1 MWFAGIDWAD
11 KHHDVVVLDVAGQQV
26 LSRRVAHSAAGLAS
40 LTAELRAL
48 APAPEEVVCV
58 VERAHG
64 LLIAALLE
72 AGLWVAPVNPKTVDR
87 TRPASGAKSAQ
98 LDALLLARAGRSAWP
113 DRRRLQPDTPVL
125 AELKTLTRDE
135 ASLIR
140 QQTRVVNQ
148 LLACLKAYY
157 PVVTELFDKL
167 TRPVAHAFLRAF
179 PTLAQARAAS
189 EAELRTVLHAAHCPS
204 SAQKAARFWAPLH
217 APQLEASPPLVQA
230 KARFALALVAQLEVL
245 HQQLAEYDR
254 AIGRLFR
261 QPEDSSIFA
270 SLPGAGCRLAPRL
283 LAEWG
288 DERERYTGAAGVQA
302 LAGTAPGVVQSGQ
315 YRRVHQ
321 RTGCVK
327 PLRAALY
334 HLARESLLFQDWAR
348 ARVYYER
355 KRAEGKTSAMA
366 VRALS
371 HHWVRLLYAM
381 WSRREPYPR
390 DRFLAAQQAHALLHA
405 TPPAQP
411 AA

>member
-26 LSRRVAHSAAGLAS
+26 LSRRVAHSAEGLAS

-87 TRPASGAKSAQ
+87 TRPASGAKSDQ

-113 DRRRLQPDTPVL
+113 DLRRWRPDTPVL

-204 SAQKAARFWAPLH
+204 SAQKAARFWATLH

-245 HQQLAEYDR
+245 HQ
-254 AIGRLFR
+254 
-261 QPEDSSIFA
+261 
-270 SLPGAGCRLAPRL
+270 
-283 LAEWG
+283 
-288 DERERYTGAAGVQA
+288 
-302 LAGTAPGVVQSGQ
+302 
-315 YRRVHQ
+315 
-321 RTGCVK
+321 
-327 PLRAALY
+327 
-334 HLARESLLFQDWAR
+334 
-348 ARVYYER
+348 
-355 KRAEGKTSAMA
+355 
-366 VRALS
+366 
-371 HHWVRLLYAM
+371 
-381 WSRREPYPR
+381 R

-411 AA
+411 AAYAAIRSKAAVVTRAAPEAARPTPLGARPVHPAGVGPRHRERPEGVTLTGCARRVGSAATERVGVLAGADGGHGGQG